1 MDRLVSLGQPEG
13 ASGGLQGH
21 NENPDDDLPERVVG
35 VLMLEDDE
43 AVAGAQKS
51 RKIHSSTW

>member
-21 NENPDDDLPERVVG
+21 TENTDDDLPERVVG

-43 AVAGAQKS
+43 AVAGAQTS